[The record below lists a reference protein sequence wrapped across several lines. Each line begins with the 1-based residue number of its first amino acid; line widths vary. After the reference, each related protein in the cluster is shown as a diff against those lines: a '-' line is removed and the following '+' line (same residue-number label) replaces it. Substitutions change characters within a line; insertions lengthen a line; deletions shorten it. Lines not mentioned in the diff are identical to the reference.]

1 MTQLSLESF
10 RFVETF
16 SFLAFTFLIAFL
28 ATPLFTDFLYKN
40 KIGKKIRTADY
51 EGIRTPIFS
60 RMHKGKEN
68 TPTMGGLLI
77 WGSAAV
83 VTLVANFSRSGTLLP
98 LFTLVASGVVGAI
111 DDLMNVFLIGFD
123 RGGMRFRTKFIFY
136 CFVAAAGAIWFAY
149 KLEWLSRPFFIPPIG
164 DIVLGYWYIPLFI
177 FVLVFT
183 AFSANQTDGLDGLAG
198 GVFAVAFGAYTF
210 ICMLQGNYS
219 LAIFCA
225 TLTGAI
231 IAFLWFNIYPAR
243 FFMGDTGA
251 MSLGMTLAVI
261 AFLTNTVYVLP
272 FVGFILWVE
281 ALSTII
287 QVVSKKLFKKK
298 VFLVA
303 PIHHHFEALGWPE
316 TKVTMRFW
324 IVTGITTV
332 IGLVM
337 VIING
342 KF

>member
-1 MTQLSLESF
+1 MTQLTFESF
-10 RFVETF
+10 RFAEIFTF
-16 SFLAFTFLIAFL
+16 VVFTFLIAFL
-28 ATPLFTDFLYKN
+28 ATPLFTDFLYRN
-40 KIGKKIRTADY
+40 KIGKKIRTNDY
-51 EGIRTPIFS
+51 EGNRTPIFS
-60 RMHKGKEN
+60 RLHRGKEN

-77 WGSAAV
+77 WGSSAL
-83 VTLVANFSRSGTLLP
+83 VTIVANFSRSGTLLP
-98 LFTLVASGVVGAI
+98 LFTLVSSGIIGGI
-111 DDLMNVFLIGFD
+111 DDLMNVFGIGMD
-123 RGGMRFRTKFIFY
+123 RGGMRFRTKLVFY
-136 CFVAAAGAIWFAY
+136 SIVAAAGAIWFAY
-149 KLEWLSRPFFIPPIG
+149 KLDWLSRPFFIPFVG
-164 DIVLGYWYIPLFI
+164 QLVLGYWYIPVFI

-198 GVFAVAFGAYTF
+198 GVFAAAFGAYIF
-210 ICMLQGNYS
+210 IAMFKGNYP

-231 IAFLWFNIYPAR
+231 LAFLWFNVFPAR

-251 MSLGMTLAVI
+251 MSLGMTLGVI

-272 FVGFILWVE
+272 FVGFILLVE

-287 QVVSKKLFKKK
+287 QIVSKRFFKRK

-324 IVTGITTV
+324 IITAITTV
-332 IGLVM
+332 LGLSL
-337 VIING
+337 VILNG
-342 KF
+342 

>member
-1 MTQLSLESF
+1 MAYSLESF
-10 RFVETF
+10 RFAEVF
-16 SFLAFTFLIAFL
+16 SFLAFTFLITFL

-40 KIGKKIRTADY
+40 KIGKKIRAADY
-51 EGIRTPIFS
+51 EGNRTPIFS

-77 WGSAAV
+77 WGSTAI
-83 VTLVANFSRSGTLLP
+83 VTLVANYSRSGTLLP
-98 LFTLVASGVVGAI
+98 LFTLVASGVVGGI
-111 DDLMNVFLIGFD
+111 DDLMNVFGIGFD
-123 RGGMRFRTKFIFY
+123 RGGMRFRSKFIFY
-136 CFVAAAGAIWFAY
+136 TFVAAVGAVWFAY
-149 KLEWLSRPFFIPPIG
+149 KLDWLSRPFFVPPIG
-164 DIVLGYWYIPLFI
+164 NIVLGYWYIPVFI

-183 AFSANQTDGLDGLAG
+183 AFSANQTDGLDGLAAG
-198 GVFAVAFGAYTF
+198 IFGVAFGAYTF
-210 ICMLQGNYS
+210 ICMFQGNYA

-231 IAFLWFNIYPAR
+231 LAFLWFNIFPAR

-261 AFLTNTVYVLP
+261 SFLTNTVYVLP

-281 ALSTII
+281 AISTII
-287 QVVSKKLFKKK
+287 QIVSKKFFKKK

-324 IVTGITTV
+324 IITAITTV
-332 IGLVM
+332 IGLSL
-337 VIING
+337 VIIHG
-342 KF
+342 QF